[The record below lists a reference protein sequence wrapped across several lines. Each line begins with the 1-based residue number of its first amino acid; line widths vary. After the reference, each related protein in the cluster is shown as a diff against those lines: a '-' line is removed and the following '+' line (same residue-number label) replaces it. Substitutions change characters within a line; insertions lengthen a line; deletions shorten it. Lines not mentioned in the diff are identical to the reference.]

1 MVDVAL
7 GMYGSC
13 FWFATA
19 CSVKSGFPGSSASK
33 ESTGNTG
40 ASGSI
45 PGQGRSPREAPL
57 GYLFQYSWASL
68 VAQMVKNLP
77 AMWKT
82 WIQSLGWEDALEEG
96 MKKYGYQLRISKKSE
111 DMQSRF
117 DSLRR
122 V

>member
-1 MVDVAL
+1 
-7 GMYGSC
+7 
-13 FWFATA
+13 
-19 CSVKSGFPGSSASK
+19 
-33 ESTGNTG
+33 
-40 ASGSI
+40 
-45 PGQGRSPREAPL
+45 
-57 GYLFQYSWASL
+57 
-68 VAQMVKNLP
+68 MVKNLP